1 MSDGLAKKI
10 AELTGATIEEVKTAK
25 VSRDF
30 DGMRYI
36 GFPNASPVRS
46 LPAADAAK
54 LSADGA
60 ADIGTTEATKSEEG
74 LKEETLGSATDIPIL
89 FFSSRSLLSRC
100 LHVGHQ
106 PMGCQGL

>member
-10 AELTGATIEEVKTAK
+10 AELTGATIEEVKTAE

-54 LSADGA
+54 PSVDGA
-60 ADIGTTEATKSEEG
+60 TDIGATEATNSDEG
-74 LKEETLGSATDIPIL
+74 LKGDMLTSPAHEVVDA
-89 FFSSRSLLSRC
+89 
-100 LHVGHQ
+100 
-106 PMGCQGL
+106 